1 MKIYCSYS
9 EIEQIIASQYNI
21 IVNIKKIDEQINL
34 TLPQGY
40 YANAATTDGE
50 TFWVRLKK
58 ATTNFI
64 LRHWDF
70 DFVLAARSGKLHL
83 KVNDITLA
91 DDIVDEIGTAGNF
104 ISPTGETSCEIDP
117 TILLALLTPEESI
130 SPTVRITNVQME
142 QKGIYL
148 NLELD

>member
-9 EIEQIIASQYNI
+9 EIERIIASQYNI

-70 DFVLAARSGKLHL
+70 RFCVSRQVRK
-83 KVNDITLA
+83 T
-91 DDIVDEIGTAGNF
+91 
-104 ISPTGETSCEIDP
+104 SP
-117 TILLALLTPEESI
+117 ES
-130 SPTVRITNVQME
+130 Q
-142 QKGIYL
+142 
-148 NLELD
+148 